1 MLMELGLG
9 KKPYN
14 ETEKQSEME
23 KDAKMT
29 AQNTSQENQVQR
41 GQSAYTLIETVSGVS
56 LLECSVAVKI

>member
-1 MLMELGLG
+1 MELGLG

-29 AQNTSQENQVQR
+29 AQNTRKTRYKEASQH
-41 GQSAYTLIETVSGVS
+41 TL
-56 LLECSVAVKI
+56 